1 MTDPATAGS
10 VGRVSTQRV
19 RLFSEEEPLVLASG
33 RTLGPVE
40 VAYETYGELAP
51 AKDNVVYVCH
61 ALTGDAHAAGYHEDA
76 AKPGWWD
83 NLIGPGKALD
93 TDRFFV
99 VSANLLGGCQGTTG
113 PLSTDPATGKPY
125 GLDFPLLHM
134 SDFVSVHRRLLEH
147 LGIERLHAAV
157 GGSLGGM
164 QVLQWA
170 VDAPGQIDNAVVVA
184 ASSRLTAQNIA
195 FSAVAREAI
204 MRDPDFQEG
213 AYAGTDRAPHLGL
226 SIARMMAHITYLSE
240 EAMSEKFGRRLQGD
254 EDAENRMGL
263 GVDFQVESYLNHQGA
278 VFLDRFD
285 ALSYLYLTRSM
296 DYFDVFADPAAAT
309 RAADAGTRFLVISFD
324 SDWRFDTGHSRRIV
338 RTLEHAGAS
347 VTFREIRSPWGH
359 DSFLLEVPGYHETI
373 SAFIDADARHL
384 RSGTAVHVPGRPDLD
399 VVAGLIPDGSR
410 VLDIGCGDGDL
421 LAHLVHEHDCS
432 GTGVE
437 IDPSAVLTSVRRGVP
452 VIAVDL
458 DDQLDE
464 FADGA
469 YDVVVM
475 SQTLQATRR
484 PAEVLEEISRV
495 GRRCI
500 VSVPNFGFW
509 RHRAG
514 LLLRGR
520 MPVSRELPHPWHET
534 PNIHLSTLADL
545 EALFDHLGLV
555 VERRILLDEKAEPMR
570 SSRAANLRAGAAV
583 YVLTR

>member
-1 MTDPATAGS
+1 MTAVPDTGS
-10 VGRVSTQRV
+10 VGRTTTERA
-19 RLFSEEEPLVLASG
+19 LLYTEDDPLVLAG
-33 RTLGPVE
+33 GAALGPVE
-40 VAYETYGELAP
+40 VAYETYGTLSPER
-51 AKDNVVYVCH
+51 DNAIYVCH

-76 AKPGWWD
+76 SKPGWWD
-83 NLIGPGKALD
+83 NLIGPGKPLD

-113 PLSTDPATGKPY
+113 PLSTNPATGKPY
-125 GLDFPLLHM
+125 GMDFPLLQM
-134 SDFVSVHRRLLEH
+134 ADFVAVHRKLLEH

-164 QVLQWA
+164 QVLQWTL
-170 VDAPGQIDNAVVVA
+170 DAPEQIDNAVVVA
-184 ASSRLTAQNIA
+184 GSSRLTAQNIA
-195 FSAVAREAI
+195 FSAVGREAI
-204 MRDPDFQEG
+204 MRDPDFQSG
-213 AYAGTDRAPHLGL
+213 AYAETDRAPRLGL

-240 EAMSEKFGRRLQGD
+240 EAMSEKFGRRLQGS
-254 EDAENRMGL
+254 EPAESRMGL

-296 DYFDVFADPAAAT
+296 DYFDPFADPGAAAKI
-309 RAADAGTRFLVISFD
+309 AAGGTRFLVMSFD
-324 SDWRFDTGHSRRIV
+324 TDWRFDTGHSRRIV

-359 DSFLLEVPGYHETI
+359 DSFLLVVPGYHETI
-373 SAFIDADARHL
+373 SAFLNADGRHR
-384 RSGTAVHVPGRPDLD
+384 RSGTSVHVPGRPDLD
-399 VVAGLIPDGSR
+399 VVAGLVPDGSR

-437 IDPSAVLTSVRRGVP
+437 IDPEAVVNSIRRGVP

-458 DDQLDE
+458 DEQLDE
-464 FADGA
+464 FADNA

-484 PAEVLEEISRV
+484 PAEVLREISRV

-514 LLLRGR
+514 LAFRGR

-545 EALFDHLGLV
+545 EALYAELGLV
-555 VERRILLDEKAEPMR
+555 VEQRILLDEKAAPMS

-583 YVLTR
+583 YVLSR

>member
-1 MTDPATAGS
+1 MTAVADAAS
-10 VGRVSTQRV
+10 VGRTTTERAL
-19 RLFSEEEPLVLASG
+19 LFTEEDPLVLASG

-40 VAYETYGELAP
+40 VAYETYGTLAP
-51 AKDNVVYVCH
+51 ARDNVIYVCH
-61 ALTGDAHAAGYHEDA
+61 ALTGDAHAAGYHEDES
-76 AKPGWWD
+76 KPGWWD
-83 NLIGPGKALD
+83 NLIGPGKPLD

-99 VSANLLGGCQGTTG
+99 VSANLLGGCAGTTG
-113 PLSTDPATGKPY
+113 PLSTNPATGKPY
-125 GLDFPLLHM
+125 GMDFPLLQM
-134 SDFVSVHRRLLEH
+134 ADFVAVHRRLLEH

-164 QVLQWA
+164 QILQWTL
-170 VDAPGQIDNAVVVA
+170 DAPGQIDNAVIVA

-195 FSAVAREAI
+195 FSAVGREAI
-204 MRDPDFQEG
+204 MRDPDFQG
-213 AYAGTDRAPHLGL
+213 GWYAETGRAPHLGL
-226 SIARMMAHITYLSE
+226 AIARMMAHITYLSE

-254 EDAENRMGL
+254 EPPGSRMGL

-285 ALSYLYLTRSM
+285 ALSYLYLTRPM
-296 DYFDVFADPAAAT
+296 DYFDPFADPGAAA
-309 RAADAGTRFLVISFD
+309 RIAAGGTRFLVMSFD
-324 SDWRFDTGHSRRIV
+324 TDWRFDTGHSRRIV

-359 DSFLLEVPGYHETI
+359 DSFLLVVPGYHETI
-373 SAFIDADARHL
+373 SAFLNADTRHV

-399 VVAGLIPDGSR
+399 VVAGLVPDGSR

-421 LAHLVHEHDCS
+421 LAHLVHEHGCA

-437 IDPSAVLTSVRRGVP
+437 IDPDAVLTSIRRGVP

-464 FADGA
+464 FADNA

-475 SQTLQATRR
+475 SLTLQATRR
-484 PAEVLEEISRV
+484 PAEVLREISRV

-500 VSVPNFGFW
+500 VSVPNFGLW
-509 RHRAG
+509 RHRVG
-514 LLLRGR
+514 LLLHGR
-520 MPVSRELPHPWHET
+520 MPVSGELPHPWHET
-534 PNIHLSTLADL
+534 PNIHLSTLADI
-545 EALFDHLGLV
+545 EALFDELGLV
-555 VERRILLDEKAEPMR
+555 VERRILLDEKAAPMR

>member
-1 MTDPATAGS
+1 MTAVPEPGS
-10 VGRVSTQRV
+10 VGRTTTERALLYTQDD
-19 RLFSEEEPLVLASG
+19 PLVLAG
-33 RTLGPVE
+33 GQKLGPVE
-40 VAYETYGELAP
+40 VAYETYGTLAP
-51 AKDNVVYVCH
+51 RRDNVIYVCH

-76 AKPGWWD
+76 SKPGWWD
-83 NLIGPGKALD
+83 NLIGPGKPLD

-113 PLSTDPATGKPY
+113 PLSTNPATGKPY
-125 GLDFPLLHM
+125 GMDFPLLQM
-134 SDFVSVHRRLLEH
+134 ADFVAVHRRLLEH

-170 VDAPGQIDNAVVVA
+170 LDAPEQIDNAVVVA

-195 FSAVAREAI
+195 FSAVGREAI
-204 MRDPDFQEG
+204 MRDPDFQSG
-213 AYAGTDRAPHLGL
+213 TYAETDRAPRLGL

-240 EAMSEKFGRRLQGD
+240 EAMSEKFGRRLQGS
-254 EDAENRMGL
+254 EPAESRMGL

-285 ALSYLYLTRSM
+285 ALSYLYLTRAM
-296 DYFDVFADPAAAT
+296 DYFDPFADPGAAA
-309 RAADAGTRFLVISFD
+309 RIAAGGTRFLVMSFD
-324 SDWRFDTGHSRRIV
+324 TDWRFDTGHSRRIV

-359 DSFLLEVPGYHETI
+359 DSFLLVVPGYHETI
-373 SAFIDADARHL
+373 SAFLNADSRHL
-384 RSGTAVHVPGRPDLD
+384 RSGRSVHIPGRPDLD
-399 VVAGLIPDGSR
+399 LVAGMVPDGSR

-437 IDPSAVLTSVRRGVP
+437 IDPDAVLASIRRGVP

-458 DDQLDE
+458 DEQLDE
-464 FADGA
+464 FPDNA

-484 PAEVLEEISRV
+484 PAEVLREISRV

-514 LLLRGR
+514 LMFHGR

-545 EALFDHLGLV
+545 EALYADLGLV
-555 VERRILLDEKAEPMR
+555 VERRILLDEKAVPMT

-583 YVLTR
+583 YVLSR